1 MSMVSISRG
10 SGPGSAMP
18 LSAETIKVRDKVI
31 ERFIDKSLEELT
43 SFLENAL
50 QVEKDEDRRLGLL
63 AARIYILRH
72 RVEHIKEYN
81 RDPSVEP
88 MGVPTPRSMLSGPEQ
103 AKSADTP
110 ESDTIDDA
118 NSATMKEV
126 KTIEAGEINGVRIP
140 AGIIIMVNQEDAERM
155 IANGKAIYI
164 VKDENGN
171 IIPQPD
177 QPAAETDGQPPASD
191 QPVLETSEQDTQSEE
206 YVSGDT
212 ASGDTASGDTA
223 SGTGAADN
231 AEAED
236 ISASAQPDSLPTT
249 ADTEE
254 AAAPPEMEQAAP
266 SQTDIQ
272 TPESDDVASADAA
285 EDTAEAAAEDATEA
299 AAEDATDDIQA
310 DSQKDG
316 G

>member
-164 VKDENGN
+164 IKDENGN
-171 IIPQPD
+171 IIEQPVETPD
-177 QPAAETDGQPPASD
+177 SPAPEMAPADAPVIEGSRQDGQ
-191 QPVLETSEQDTQSEE
+191 E
-206 YVSGDT
+206 YISGDT
-212 ASGDTASGDTA
+212 GSGIDGNSTPADAADMAGDTENADALAGQADASTDEA
-223 SGTGAADN
+223 PAPDDS
-231 AEAED
+231 AE
-236 ISASAQPDSLPTT
+236 QP
-249 ADTEE
+249 E
-254 AAAPPEMEQAAP
+254 
-266 SQTDIQ
+266 
-272 TPESDDVASADAA
+272 ASADGAEAGDIAA
-285 EDTAEAAAEDATEA
+285 QDDDRQDMPEDASQSAPEEAPEEDTE
-299 AAEDATDDIQA
+299 
-310 DSQKDG
+310 DSQKAPETEDG
-316 G
+316 NQSPV

>member
-1 MSMVSISRG
+1 MSLSSISHG
-10 SGPGSAMP
+10 AGPGSAMP
-18 LSAETIKVRDKVI
+18 LCAETIKVRDKVI
-31 ERFIDKSLEELT
+31 ERFIDKSLDELT
-43 SFLENAL
+43 TFLENAL

-88 MGVPTPRSMLSGPEQ
+88 MGVPTPRSLLNQPDQTNQASGAEPD
-103 AKSADTP
+103 SP
-110 ESDTIDDA
+110 DA
-118 NSATMKEV
+118 TAPTNLKEV

-140 AGIIIMVNQEDAERM
+140 AGINIMVNDEDAERM

-171 IIPQPD
+171 IIPHPD
-177 QPAAETDGQPPASD
+177 QPTAETDGQSPASD

-212 ASGDTASGDTA
+212 ASGAR
-223 SGTGAADN
+223 AADN
-231 AEAED
+231 AETED
-236 ISASAQPDSLPTT
+236 ISASAQPDSLPAT
-249 ADTEE
+249 AETEE

-272 TPESDDVASADAA
+272 TPESYDAASADAA
-285 EDTAEAAAEDATEA
+285 EDTAEAAAEDA
-299 AAEDATDDIQA
+299 AEDAADDIQA